1 MNLSNTEPKRR
12 DNEIPFIFRN
22 FFCVYAEYLLK
33 NLNGPNPFTIKIRDY
48 RCVSKSLD
56 PALLLLKLIVI
67 LRIQTYEDFD
77 TNAPLL
83 GIFFAVFD
91 LMGKQFWVSR
101 KSASIFV
108 GVNESL
114 SLSSLTS
121 HTVGTHFI
129 WNQANNSFFVMLHSK
144 VSMLREFKNTNSQEN
159 STKKWK
165 IHSEDVS

>member
-1 MNLSNTEPKRR
+1 MPYIILSK
-12 DNEIPFIFRN
+12 FIIFTSQIMCHLLIN
-22 FFCVYAEYLLK
+22 YHSLKIMSTYNFVHICLSIWNGLYLVYIFWMDFSFFC
-33 NLNGPNPFTIKIRDY
+33 
-48 RCVSKSLD
+48 
-56 PALLLLKLIVI
+56 
-67 LRIQTYEDFD
+67 
-77 TNAPLL
+77 
-83 GIFFAVFD
+83 GIFLVCAVLD
-91 LMGKQFWVSR
+91 LMGKQFWVSG

-121 HTVGTHFI
+121 QTVGTHFI

-165 IHSEDVS
+165 IHSEDVN